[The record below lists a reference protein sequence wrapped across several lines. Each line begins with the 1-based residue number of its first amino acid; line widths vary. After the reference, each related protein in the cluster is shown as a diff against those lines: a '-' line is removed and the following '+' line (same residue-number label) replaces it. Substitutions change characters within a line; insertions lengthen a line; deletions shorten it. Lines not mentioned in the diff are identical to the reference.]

1 MNRKNP
7 LITELNKLGII
18 NINNLQVINKK
29 TRDRKINVLQDINSK
44 VILLERLTT
53 SKSYYAN
60 NKHYKKFQKNKKIK
74 NFPVSSLNDESRRFD
89 FLKTNIKNKLICDFG
104 CGEGEFLKY
113 ACKFSKKVFGV
124 EINQSSLNN
133 LKNFEKIKVKK
144 NLSNFKFNFD
154 LITMFHVLEH
164 LEHPIR
170 DLSHLG
176 NLLKPD
182 GYFVIEVPNILYR
195 DMAFS
200 HKWHPGH
207 LFSFSAQTLSMLM
220 QKSGFKT
227 ISCEPIGDGGN
238 LWGVFQLNQ
247 ESEIAVN
254 VISNSFQKNYQ
265 KLLQARLSY
274 HFRTWNYFKF
284 LSKGLRQL
292 FERSYSKGKSGRDIL
307 DSIY

>member
-164 LEHPIR
+164 LPNQVDI
-170 DLSHLG
+170 
-176 NLLKPD
+176 LKKIKSKLNIN
-182 GYFVIEVPNILYR
+182 GKIIIEVPHANDFLINEGPKEFKNFTFWSEHLVLHTRQSLKKILIEANFRNIKIHGIQRYNFLNHFGWFTKKKPNGHNLY
-195 DMAFS
+195 
-200 HKWHPGH
+200 KN
-207 LFSFSAQTLSMLM
+207 LFDD
-220 QKSGFKT
+220 K
-227 ISCEPIGDGGN
+227 
-238 LWGVFQLNQ
+238 VLN
-247 ESEIAVN
+247 E
-254 VISNSFQKNYQ
+254 YD
-265 KLLQARLSY
+265 
-274 HFRTWNYFKF
+274 KF
-284 LSKGLRQL
+284 LLKYN
-292 FERSYSKGKSGRDIL
+292 YSDTLIAIAKN
-307 DSIY
+307 